1 MKCWNQGALEDWN
14 LKSESCLGHEFYLGF
29 LSCDQMKENN
39 MAAHVEFM
47 DRMRNACYILAGK
60 RAGKRALG
68 RPRRRW
74 NIFKNDLREVGYA
87 SELDSA
93 GSG

>member
-1 MKCWNQGALEDWN
+1 VGYVAC
-14 LKSESCLGHEFYLGF
+14 
-29 LSCDQMKENN
+29 
-39 MAAHVEFM
+39 MAK
-47 DRMRNACYILAGK
+47 MRNACYILAGK